1 MHPMLKPAL
10 RRGWRD
16 RNTVQFGM
24 TPAQALTLGPVDT
37 ATGSLLELLDGTRG
51 MELLREE
58 GRRMEL
64 PDGHVDRLVRRLSR
78 AGLLD
83 DSRGGGP
90 AADALRGRPE
100 VLDRLRPDWASLG
113 LTTAGPGDPLRAL
126 AARRS
131 MRVQVRGVGRV
142 GAVVAAL
149 LSAAGVGEVEVRD
162 VGRVEPWDVAPG
174 GLPAEAV
181 GERREE
187 AARRVV
193 RRCAPDRPPR
203 GTARSPLAEDVTGH
217 SLVVLA
223 PRDDVAVHAP
233 DPVTAE
239 PLLASGTPTSMPGW
253 WRAPVWSVHW
263 SFPARRRAPAASR
276 RTGSTGTRRGRG
288 SWPSGARAGSA
299 GWAPATSHWPRPSR
313 GSPPPMRWPSSTDGS
328 RPPRAP
334 AGRSPCRSCT
344 GSRGPSC
351 RIAAVR
357 AGPRTPARTRVREAR
372 RKVREN
378 TPPPTGVARDNG
390 RARAVEGVAPS
401 GGRGAAGQG
410 PGGRMSDLP
419 RKAVTRTAK
428 LAALPL
434 GFAGRA
440 TWGLGKRI
448 VGESAE
454 LVGREL
460 QQRTAD
466 QLFKVLGELK
476 GGAMKFGQALSVF
489 ESALPEEVAGP
500 YRAALTK
507 LQEAAPPMPTRT
519 VHAVLEERLG
529 KDWQELFRTFDDKPA
544 AAASI
549 GQVHR
554 AVWHDGREV
563 AVKVQYPGAGEALL
577 SDLNQLSRFARLLG
591 PLIPGMDVKPLITEL
606 KDRVSEELD
615 YGLEAQA
622 QRAHAEEFAGDP
634 DVVVPDVVHQCD
646 QVLVTEWIDGTPL
659 SEVIADGTEEQR
671 DRAGQLLARF
681 LFSGPARTGLLHAD
695 PHPGNFRLLPGGP
708 GGEDDWRLGV
718 LDFGTVDR
726 LPGGLPS
733 PSARRCG

>member
-1 MHPMLKPAL
+1 
-10 RRGWRD
+10 
-16 RNTVQFGM
+16 
-24 TPAQALTLGPVDT
+24 
-37 ATGSLLELLDGTRG
+37 
-51 MELLREE
+51 
-58 GRRMEL
+58 
-64 PDGHVDRLVRRLSR
+64 
-78 AGLLD
+78 
-83 DSRGGGP
+83 
-90 AADALRGRPE
+90 
-100 VLDRLRPDWASLG
+100 
-113 LTTAGPGDPLRAL
+113 
-126 AARRS
+126 
-131 MRVQVRGVGRV
+131 
-142 GAVVAAL
+142 
-149 LSAAGVGEVEVRD
+149 
-162 VGRVEPWDVAPG
+162 
-174 GLPAEAV
+174 
-181 GERREE
+181 
-187 AARRVV
+187 
-193 RRCAPDRPPR
+193 
-203 GTARSPLAEDVTGH
+203 
-217 SLVVLA
+217 
-223 PRDDVAVHAP
+223 
-233 DPVTAE
+233 
-239 PLLASGTPTSMPGW
+239 
-253 WRAPVWSVHW
+253 
-263 SFPARRRAPAASR
+263 
-276 RTGSTGTRRGRG
+276 
-288 SWPSGARAGSA
+288 
-299 GWAPATSHWPRPSR
+299 
-313 GSPPPMRWPSSTDGS
+313 
-328 RPPRAP
+328 
-334 AGRSPCRSCT
+334 
-344 GSRGPSC
+344 
-351 RIAAVR
+351 
-357 AGPRTPARTRVREAR
+357 
-372 RKVREN
+372 
-378 TPPPTGVARDNG
+378 
-390 RARAVEGVAPS
+390 
-401 GGRGAAGQG
+401 
-410 PGGRMSDLP
+410 MSDLP

-519 VHAVLEERLG
+519 VHGVLAERLG
-529 KDWQELFRTFDDKPA
+529 EDWQELFRTFDDKPA

-591 PLIPGMDVKPLITEL
+591 PLVPGMDVKPLITEL

-708 GGEDDWRLGV
+708 GDEDDWRLGV

-726 LPGGLPS
+726 LPGGLPAPIGEALRITLDGEAEAVYEMLCAEGFVKESVELDPDAVLDYLEPIIEPARVEAFTFTRGWMRRQAARIADVRS
-733 PSARRCG
+733 PAHQLAKQLNLPPAYLLIHRVTLSTIGVLCQLGATVRLRDELEDWLPEFVPGEPGEEEEAAQA

>member
-1 MHPMLKPAL
+1 
-10 RRGWRD
+10 
-16 RNTVQFGM
+16 
-24 TPAQALTLGPVDT
+24 
-37 ATGSLLELLDGTRG
+37 
-51 MELLREE
+51 
-58 GRRMEL
+58 
-64 PDGHVDRLVRRLSR
+64 
-78 AGLLD
+78 
-83 DSRGGGP
+83 
-90 AADALRGRPE
+90 
-100 VLDRLRPDWASLG
+100 
-113 LTTAGPGDPLRAL
+113 
-126 AARRS
+126 
-131 MRVQVRGVGRV
+131 
-142 GAVVAAL
+142 
-149 LSAAGVGEVEVRD
+149 
-162 VGRVEPWDVAPG
+162 
-174 GLPAEAV
+174 
-181 GERREE
+181 
-187 AARRVV
+187 
-193 RRCAPDRPPR
+193 
-203 GTARSPLAEDVTGH
+203 
-217 SLVVLA
+217 
-223 PRDDVAVHAP
+223 
-233 DPVTAE
+233 
-239 PLLASGTPTSMPGW
+239 
-253 WRAPVWSVHW
+253 
-263 SFPARRRAPAASR
+263 
-276 RTGSTGTRRGRG
+276 
-288 SWPSGARAGSA
+288 
-299 GWAPATSHWPRPSR
+299 
-313 GSPPPMRWPSSTDGS
+313 
-328 RPPRAP
+328 
-334 AGRSPCRSCT
+334 
-344 GSRGPSC
+344 
-351 RIAAVR
+351 
-357 AGPRTPARTRVREAR
+357 
-372 RKVREN
+372 
-378 TPPPTGVARDNG
+378 
-390 RARAVEGVAPS
+390 
-401 GGRGAAGQG
+401 
-410 PGGRMSDLP
+410 MSDLP

-454 LVGREL
+454 IVGREL
-460 QQRTAD
+460 QQRTAE

-489 ESALPEEVAGP
+489 ESALPEEIAGP

-529 KDWQELFRTFDDKPA
+529 DGWRELFLEFEDKPS

-646 QVLVTEWIDGTPL
+646 QVLITEWMDGIPL
-659 SEVIADGTEEQR
+659 SEIISDGTEEQR

-726 LPGGLPS
+726 LPGGLPEPIGEALRMTLDGEAEAVYARLCAEGFVKESIELDPDAVLDYLLPIIEPARVEAFTFTRGWIRSQATRIADPRS
-733 PSARRCG
+733 PASQLAKQLNLPPAYLLIHRVTLSTIGVLCQLNATVRLREELEEWLPAFVPDEPAAEQPAAEA

>member
-1 MHPMLKPAL
+1 
-10 RRGWRD
+10 
-16 RNTVQFGM
+16 
-24 TPAQALTLGPVDT
+24 
-37 ATGSLLELLDGTRG
+37 
-51 MELLREE
+51 
-58 GRRMEL
+58 
-64 PDGHVDRLVRRLSR
+64 
-78 AGLLD
+78 
-83 DSRGGGP
+83 
-90 AADALRGRPE
+90 
-100 VLDRLRPDWASLG
+100 
-113 LTTAGPGDPLRAL
+113 
-126 AARRS
+126 
-131 MRVQVRGVGRV
+131 
-142 GAVVAAL
+142 
-149 LSAAGVGEVEVRD
+149 
-162 VGRVEPWDVAPG
+162 
-174 GLPAEAV
+174 
-181 GERREE
+181 
-187 AARRVV
+187 
-193 RRCAPDRPPR
+193 
-203 GTARSPLAEDVTGH
+203 
-217 SLVVLA
+217 
-223 PRDDVAVHAP
+223 
-233 DPVTAE
+233 
-239 PLLASGTPTSMPGW
+239 
-253 WRAPVWSVHW
+253 
-263 SFPARRRAPAASR
+263 
-276 RTGSTGTRRGRG
+276 
-288 SWPSGARAGSA
+288 
-299 GWAPATSHWPRPSR
+299 
-313 GSPPPMRWPSSTDGS
+313 
-328 RPPRAP
+328 
-334 AGRSPCRSCT
+334 
-344 GSRGPSC
+344 
-351 RIAAVR
+351 
-357 AGPRTPARTRVREAR
+357 
-372 RKVREN
+372 
-378 TPPPTGVARDNG
+378 
-390 RARAVEGVAPS
+390 
-401 GGRGAAGQG
+401 
-410 PGGRMSDLP
+410 MSDLP

-454 LVGREL
+454 IVGREL
-460 QQRTAD
+460 QQRTAE

-489 ESALPEEVAGP
+489 ESALPEEIAGP

-529 KDWQELFRTFDDKPA
+529 DGWRELFLEFEDKPS

-615 YGLEAQA
+615 YGLEAHA

-646 QVLVTEWIDGTPL
+646 QVLITEWMDGIPL
-659 SEVIADGTEEQR
+659 SEIISDGTEEQR

-726 LPGGLPS
+726 LPGGLPEPIGEALRMTLDGEAEAVYARLCAEGFVKESIELDPDAVLDYLLPIIEPARVEAFTFTRGWIRSQATRIADPRS
-733 PSARRCG
+733 PASQLAKQLNLPPAYLLIHRVTLSTIGVLCQLNATVRLREELEEWLPAFVPDEPAAEQPAAEA